1 MTDFA
6 KYDDTGRIL
15 ATGSMPASMLE
26 LQEGNIYVGTADADS
41 QYIVG
46 GAATPRP
53 ANPAT
58 LSGTILSNLPVPCV
72 IRINASEY
80 PCTDST
86 ATLNLTLAGTYT
98 ITVTAFPFLDAIFTV
113 TK

>member
-6 KYDDTGRIL
+6 KYDNTGRIL
-15 ATGSMPASMLE
+15 ATGSMPAAMLA
-26 LQEGNIYVGTADADS
+26 LQDGNIYAGTVDADRH
-41 QYIVG
+41 YIADGV
-46 GAATPRP
+46 ALPRP
-53 ANPAT
+53 VNPAT
-58 LSGTILSNLPVPCV
+58 FAGATLSNLPAPCV

-86 ATLNLTLAGTYT
+86 ATLNLTLAGTYAV
-98 ITVTAFPFLDAIFTV
+98 TVIAFPFLDAIFTI